1 MTPGNAPTASF
12 EALRDLA
19 ARVQDGMTL
28 AVGGTLFTRM
38 PVQLLAAVCD
48 AHPRNLHYA
57 CWGGGLP
64 LEMLLEADA
73 VAKAT
78 LCFSSL
84 DIFGQAKR
92 FQTAVQDDSLE
103 LIEWTAHAFAQA
115 LFAGKRRLPSEPF
128 TWPVGSDLADLSTFP
143 ASVIDPVAGT
153 RIGAASALRP
163 DVLLLHAPAADE
175 DGNIVLVGARAME
188 LVMIPASKR
197 VLVTVDTVVSR
208 DELRRMP
215 AGIVISRH
223 FVSAIAVVP
232 GGAAPTS
239 SLPYY
244 LADFDGLRAWTSEAD
259 PLSHVRAFDTSRDRA
274 VTRMEAID
282 AAMVAAVLPADAAE
296 STEMT
301 PDEWMTCWLAR
312 QYLDGSICS
321 VGAVSP
327 LASASYLLAKATSA
341 PSMTLITNGGCY
353 IDVESR
359 PVLFGLGEWLDACS
373 ALTIMGGEESYE
385 WFYQAGLVSFE
396 VVSVAQI
403 DAFGRTNNRE
413 VVTPSGRRLRLPGQ
427 GGMAD
432 VANMHQH
439 FIVYL
444 PRQSKLNTPE
454 RVEFSTAARGV
465 LRAADRRS
473 AGYRPGVVMLVTNLA
488 VFKLDETSGR
498 FQVHEVFPWT
508 TYTELSDSTGFDLG
522 ITSLD
527 GIPVVA
533 APSDLELDTLRRRA
547 DPLGIRKLEFVP
559 SRDRGPLLEATIR
572 AEADLA
578 TRLLGR
584 PFYRTSATPGGSA

>member
-1 MTPGNAPTASF
+1 MTLPEPATPPF
-12 EALRDLA
+12 ETLEDLA
-19 ARVQDGMTL
+19 ARVHDGTSL

-38 PVQLLAAVCD
+38 PVQLLAAVCK
-48 AHPRNLHYA
+48 AGPRDLHYA

-64 LEMLLEADA
+64 LEMLLRAGA
-73 VAKAT
+73 VTKAT

-92 FQTAVQDDSLE
+92 FQAAAQDGSLE
-103 LIEWTAHAFAQA
+103 LVEWTAHAFAQA

-128 TWPVGSDLADLSTFP
+128 TWPVGSDLAALPTFP
-143 ASVIDPVAGT
+143 SAVTDPVSGT
-153 RIGAASALRP
+153 PIGAAPALRP

-175 DGNIVLVGARAME
+175 DGNVVLVGARAME
-188 LVMIPASKR
+188 LVMIPASR
-197 VLVTVDTVVSR
+197 QVLVTVDAIVSR

-239 SLPYY
+239 SLPFY
-244 LADFDGLRAWTSEAD
+244 LADFDGLRAWTAD
-259 PLSHVRAFDTSRDRA
+259 DDALTYASGFQTARDQA
-274 VTRMEAID
+274 VTRMVELD
-282 AAMVAAVLPADAAE
+282 AAAVAAALPADADADVPE
-296 STEMT
+296 GAT

-312 QYLDGSICS
+312 QYPDGSVCS

-353 IDVESR
+353 IDVEPR

-413 VVTPSGRRLRLPGQ
+413 VITPSGRRLRLPGQ

-432 VANMHQH
+432 VANMHQN
-439 FIVYL
+439 FVVYL

-454 RVEFSTAARGV
+454 RVEFSTAARG
-465 LRAADRRS
+465 LLTADERRA

-488 VFKLDETSGR
+488 VFKLDEASGR
-498 FQVHEVFPWT
+498 FRVHEIFPWT
-508 TYTELSDSTGFDLG
+508 TFTKLSESTGFELG

-533 APSDLELDTLRRRA
+533 APSDLELDALRRRV

-559 SRDRGPLLEATIR
+559 SRERGPLLETTIR
-572 AEADLA
+572 AEAELA

-584 PFYRTSATPGGSA
+584 PFYRNLATPR

>member
-1 MTPGNAPTASF
+1 MSTPTASF
-12 EALRDLA
+12 QALHDLA
-19 ARVQDGMTL
+19 ARVQDGMTI

-38 PVQLLAAVCD
+38 PVQLLATVCE
-48 AHPRNLHYA
+48 AGPRDLHYA
-57 CWGGGLP
+57 SWGGGLP
-64 LEMLLEADA
+64 LEMLLQAGA
-73 VAKAT
+73 VTKAT

-84 DIFGQAKR
+84 DIFGQAKL
-92 FQTAVQDDSLE
+92 FQAAVQDGSLE

-128 TWPVGSDLADLSTFP
+128 TWPVGSDLTSLPTFP
-143 ASVIDPVAGT
+143 ASAIDPVSTG
-153 RIGAASALRP
+153 RIGAAPALRP

-188 LVMIPASKR
+188 LVMIPASKQ
-197 VLVTVDTVVSR
+197 VVVTVDTVVSR

-244 LADFDGLRAWTSEAD
+244 LADFDGLRTWTTDDD
-259 PLSHVRAFDTSRDRA
+259 PLSYARRLKASEDRA
-274 VTRMEAID
+274 LTRMVEID
-282 AAMVAAVLPADAAE
+282 AATVAAALPAEGGAGREA
-296 STEMT
+296 T

-312 QYLDGSICS
+312 QYPDGSICS

-327 LASASYLLAKATSA
+327 LASASYLLAKATTA

-353 IDVESR
+353 IDVEPR

-403 DAFGRTNNRE
+403 DAFGRTNNRD

-432 VANMHQH
+432 VANMHRN
-439 FIVYL
+439 FVIYL

-454 RVEFSTAARGV
+454 RVEFSTAARG
-465 LRAADRRS
+465 LLGAAERRA

-488 VFKLDETSGR
+488 VFMLDETSGR
-498 FQVHEVFPWT
+498 FRVHEVFPQT
-508 TYTELSDSTGFDLG
+508 TFTELSESTGFDIG

-533 APSDLELDTLRRRA
+533 APSDVELDALRRRV
-547 DPLGIRKLEFVP
+547 DPLGIRRLEFVP
-559 SRDRGPLLEATIR
+559 SRERGPLLESTIR
-572 AEADLA
+572 AEAEVAGRVLE
-578 TRLLGR
+578 R
-584 PFYRTSATPGGSA
+584 PFYRPRSTPAEPA